1 MAVPTARWYRWG
13 TMRRWPRPFS
23 RCWRRRRTRTDC
35 ARGQPCSPWIM
46 SPIAVWSCCWDC
58 AKGSNQRTS
67 SRMKEDSRHLAVF
80 VYGLSGS
87 GSERRTLTLAHAF
100 ATRGHKVDFVVA
112 CSQGPLYQDISP
124 PVRLVALD
132 HRWRHLPWAA
142 MNKSR
147 WALASVAALASY
159 LRHEQPDVVL
169 SAANHVN
176 DAAVWARYL
185 ARSRT
190 RLVVRVSNRL
200 SPSAV
205 HMPGKKLFR
214 PQLAGRFYAWA
225 DAIIAVSDGVAD
237 DVARVTSLPR
247 DRITTIYNPMV
258 TPELQEKARTTID
271 HPWFA
276 PSSPPVVLGVG
287 RLAAQKD
294 FPTLLKAFA
303 RVRAVR
309 KVRLIILGEGKERPE
324 LEILVKGLGV
334 AADVALPG
342 FALNP
347 FPYMMRA
354 SVFVL
359 SSAWE
364 GLPGVLIEAM
374 ACGCPV
380 VSTDCPSGP
389 AEILDGGAYGPL
401 VPVGNDAALAKAV
414 LSVLETPPDPD
425 RLRAQAAM
433 FSVDRSVDQY
443 LEVLCGSE
451 GVKGT

>member
-1 MAVPTARWYRWG
+1 
-13 TMRRWPRPFS
+13 
-23 RCWRRRRTRTDC
+23 
-35 ARGQPCSPWIM
+35 
-46 SPIAVWSCCWDC
+46 
-58 AKGSNQRTS
+58 
-67 SRMKEDSRHLAVF
+67 MKEDSRHLAVF

-87 GSERRTLTLAHAF
+87 GSGRRTLTLAHAF
-100 ATRGHKVDFVVA
+100 ASRGHKVDLVVA
-112 CSQGPLYQDISP
+112 CSQGPLYQELSP
-124 PVRLVALD
+124 LVRLVAFD
-132 HRWRHLPWAA
+132 HRWRCLPWAV

-176 DAAVWARYL
+176 DAALWARYL

-190 RLVVRVSNRL
+190 RLVVRVSNQL

-205 HMPGKKLFR
+205 YTRGANKLFR
-214 PQLAGRFYAWA
+214 LQLAGRFYAWA
-225 DAIIAVSDGVAD
+225 DAIIAVSNGVAD

-247 DRITTIYNPMV
+247 ESITTIYNPVV
-258 TPELQEKARTTID
+258 TPELQEKLRAPLD

-276 PSSPPVVLGVG
+276 PDNPPVVLAVG
-287 RLAAQKD
+287 RLVAQKD

-309 KVRLIILGEGKERPE
+309 KARLIILGEGKERPG
-324 LEILVKGLGV
+324 LEALARKLGV
-334 AADVALPG
+334 ASDVALPG
-342 FALNP
+342 FMPNP

-389 AEILDGGAYGPL
+389 AEILGGGAYGPL
-401 VPVGNDAALAKAV
+401 VPVADDAALAKAI
-414 LSVLETPPDPD
+414 LLVLETPPDPE
-425 RLRAQAAM
+425 RLRAQAAL
-433 FSVDRSVDQY
+433 FSVDRATDQY
-443 LEVLCGSE
+443 LQVLLGLS
-451 GVKGT
+451 GLPKH

>member
-1 MAVPTARWYRWG
+1 
-13 TMRRWPRPFS
+13 
-23 RCWRRRRTRTDC
+23 
-35 ARGQPCSPWIM
+35 
-46 SPIAVWSCCWDC
+46 
-58 AKGSNQRTS
+58 
-67 SRMKEDSRHLAVF
+67 MKEDSRHLAVF

-87 GSERRTLTLAHAF
+87 GSGRRTLTLAHAF
-100 ATRGHKVDFVVA
+100 ATRGHKVDLVVA
-112 CSQGPLYQDISP
+112 CSQGPLYQELSP
-124 PVRLVALD
+124 LVRLVAFD
-132 HRWRHLPWAA
+132 HRWRYLPWAA

-176 DAAVWARYL
+176 DAALWARYL

-190 RLVVRVSNRL
+190 RLVVRVSNQL

-205 HMPGKKLFR
+205 YTRGANKLFR
-214 PQLAGRFYAWA
+214 LQLAGRFYAWA

-247 DRITTIYNPMV
+247 ESITTIYNPVV
-258 TPELQEKARTTID
+258 TPELQEKMRAPLN

-276 PSSPPVVLGVG
+276 PGNPSVLLAVG
-287 RLAAQKD
+287 RLVAQKD
-294 FPTLLKAFA
+294 FQTLLKAFA

-309 KVRLIILGEGKERPE
+309 KARLIILGEGKERPE
-324 LEILVKGLGV
+324 LEALARELGV
-334 AADVALPG
+334 ASDVALPG
-342 FALNP
+342 FIPNP

-401 VPVGNDAALAKAV
+401 VPVADDAALAKAI
-414 LSVLETPPDPD
+414 LSVLETPPDPE
-425 RLRAQAAM
+425 RLRAQAAL
-433 FSVDRSVDQY
+433 FSVDRATDQY
-443 LEVLCGSE
+443 LQVLLELSGLP
-451 GVKGT
+451 KY